1 MRIGTGACLLFGIPR
16 VVVGENKSWLGG
28 EAYLQQRG
36 VEVVV
41 MDEKQCLDLMQK
53 FMAEKPEV
61 W

>member
-1 MRIGTGACLLFGIPR
+1 MAAGTGACLLFGIPR

-28 EAYLQQRG
+28 EAYLKQRG

-41 MDEKQCLDLMQK
+41 LDDKKCIELMEK
-53 FMAEKPEV
+53 FMREKPDV

>member
-1 MRIGTGACLLFGIPR
+1 M
-16 VVVGENKSWLGG
+16 VGENKSWLGG

-41 MDEKQCLDLMQK
+41 MDDKQCLDLMQK